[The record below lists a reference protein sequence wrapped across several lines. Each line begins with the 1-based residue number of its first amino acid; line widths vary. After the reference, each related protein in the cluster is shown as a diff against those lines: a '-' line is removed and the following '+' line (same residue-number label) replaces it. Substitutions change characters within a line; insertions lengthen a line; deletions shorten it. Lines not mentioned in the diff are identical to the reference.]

1 MSAFDPNPAL
11 QAVLTALDMRA
22 AIGGLIEKRVA
33 HLKVMTSLV
42 LCPSLLKAVSIS
54 CCVGDRLP
62 LLTIHAS
69 VPLGHALLWLLIFA
83 GKHPQSLRRLNR

>member
-42 LCPSLLKAVSIS
+42 LCPSL
-54 CCVGDRLP
+54 
-62 LLTIHAS
+62 
-69 VPLGHALLWLLIFA
+69 
-83 GKHPQSLRRLNR
+83 